1 MKKHKSKKNMD
12 RVKRFI
18 KERPFL
24 SIGSFFGAISALF
37 PNTTLGNLMLTLAV
51 LVFLVWLLIYTP
63 IKFFSNIKNRK
74 NEKKKD
80 RDSWFFI
87 VFKFLF
93 YIFIVTLPL
102 VLTFLAMQ
110 NQIDKLIK

>member
-1 MKKHKSKKNMD
+1 MD

-63 IKFFSNIKNRK
+63 FKFFSNIKNRK

-80 RDSWFFI
+80 RDPWFFI
-87 VFKFLF
+87 IFKFLF
-93 YIFIVTLPL
+93 YIFIISLP
-102 VLTFLAMQ
+102 VGGYFLAVQ
-110 NQIDKLIK
+110 FNQLIK

>member
-1 MKKHKSKKNMD
+1 MDSVKK
-12 RVKRFI
+12 FI

-24 SIGSFFGAISALF
+24 SIGSFFGAIGSLF
-37 PNTTLGNLMLTLAV
+37 LNTTLGNLMLALAV

-63 IKFFSNIKNRK
+63 FKFFSNIKNRK

-93 YIFIVTLPL
+93 YIFIVSLPL
-102 VLTFLAMQ
+102 GGYFLAIQ
-110 NQIDKLIK
+110 FGQLFK

>member
-63 IKFFSNIKNRK
+63 FKFFSNIIDIRGCPIKV
-74 NEKKKD
+74 
-80 RDSWFFI
+80 WFHC
-87 VFKFLF
+87 
-93 YIFIVTLPL
+93 IFG
-102 VLTFLAMQ
+102 F
-110 NQIDKLIK
+110 NSRSF